1 MGVIDLDAR
10 VKKLE
15 SGESGGVDPTVID
28 QLEAAVT
35 ALEETVNGD
44 GETDLGL
51 VGDVAA
57 LSSTVG
63 DLIED
68 VSDKFTPNDA
78 LTFADG
84 DPEVYIVRIGNMCFL
99 HIKASIT
106 TGASAVGSET
116 VLGTLDESIR
126 PEYSTSGFCI
136 GEVTSIRSGFISTL
150 GVVQESGGNWCRLEA
165 FWKIATPAPTP

>member
-44 GETDLGL
+44 GETDFGL

-57 LSSTVG
+57 LETTVG
-63 DLIED
+63 NMIED
-68 VSDKFTPNDA
+68 VTNKIVIA
-78 LTFADG
+78 EGLTIYNETKTAYRVG
-84 DPEVYIVRIGNMCFL
+84 KM
-99 HIKASIT
+99 IT
-106 TGASAVGSET
+106 LTANIELSAGASPK
-116 VLGTLDESIR
+116 GTLFDLYIIDSSIA
-126 PEYSTSGFCI
+126 PSGAVAGCGLDI
-136 GEVTSIRSGFISTL
+136 DSGLSVIAVSAAGSKIQTKCGSSSRFTISWFI
-150 GVVQESGGNWCRLEA
+150 N
-165 FWKIATPAPTP
+165 